1 MGFPGSRRH
10 IRAARECVLPGSWI
24 VPTDC
29 GPVEYGTHGEG
40 SPVLVLHGSG
50 AWDQGIAS
58 ARGLALEGFRLI
70 APSRFGYGRTPR
82 PEDPSQPAEADTWAC
97 FLDALK
103 IERAP
108 VIASSA
114 GAAAAVQFAVRHPS
128 RVSALVMLSGAGG
141 LTPMPAVV
149 PPRFLLDSFY
159 RFDARMWVLMQAP
172 PRFMYALVA
181 VPASLVPSLP
191 RREREQIEETLRNI
205 LPVNP
210 QERITTPTLL
220 ISAEDDLFRTLPV
233 ARHAAKSIPGA
244 GLMPMPFETRGHLWL
259 GRGHEIWPSVAA
271 FIRGA
276 DD

>member
-1 MGFPGSRRH
+1 MGFPESRRN
-10 IRAARECVLPGSWI
+10 IRAPSERVLPDSWI

-50 AWDQGIAS
+50 GWDQGIAS
-58 ARGLALEGFRLI
+58 ARGLAFEGFRLI
-70 APSRFGYGRTPR
+70 TPSRFRYGRTQL
-82 PEDPSQPAEADTWAC
+82 PEDPPQPAEADTWAG

-108 VIASSA
+108 VIAFSA
-114 GAAAAVQFAVRHPS
+114 GAAPAVQFALRHPS
-128 RVSALVMLSGAGG
+128 RVSALVMVSRARG

-149 PPRFLLDSFY
+149 PPSFLLDSFY
-159 RFDARMWVLMQAP
+159 RFESPMWVLMQAP
-172 PRFMYALVA
+172 PRFGYALVA
-181 VPASLVPSLP
+181 VPASVVPSLP
-191 RREREQIEETLRNI
+191 PRERERTEETLRNI

-210 QERITTPTLL
+210 EERITTPTLL
-220 ISAEDDLFRTLPV
+220 ISAEDDLYRTLPV

-244 GLMPMPFETRGHLWL
+244 GPTFMPFEARGHLWL